1 MSLKINNLHVSVENK
16 EIIKG
21 VTLEVA
27 PGKIVA
33 LMGPNGSGKSTISFA
48 LMGHPKY
55 HVTKGEVTINGKN
68 LLDMPVEERAKA
80 GLFLSFQYP
89 REIVGVTV
97 SNFLRTALNHFRTK
111 PIGVMEFHELLDK
124 KMKLLKMDSVFKD
137 RYLNQ
142 GFSGGEK
149 KRMEILQMALLQ
161 PKYAILDET
170 DSGLDIDS
178 MRIVAEGVNSIHN
191 NEMGILVIT
200 HYQRLLNYIKPEI
213 VHVLNKG
220 RIIKTGDEKLVHVLE
235 KEGYD
240 TLIKESNKV
249 KVKII

>member
-1 MSLKINNLHVSVENK
+1 MSLVIENLHVEVEGK
-16 EIIKG
+16 HIIKG
-21 VTLEVA
+21 VNLEI
-27 PGKIVA
+27 PKGKIVA
-33 LMGPNGSGKSTISFA
+33 LMGPNGSGKSTLSFA

-89 REIVGVTV
+89 REIAGVTV
-97 SNFLRTALNHFRTK
+97 GNFMRTALNHVREK
-111 PIGVMEFHELLDK
+111 PVGVVEFHSLLDQ
-124 KMKLLKMDSVFKD
+124 KMKLLKMDSSFKD

-149 KRMEILQMALLQ
+149 KRMEILQMAILN
-161 PKYAILDET
+161 PKYTILDET

-178 MRIVAEGVNSIHN
+178 MRIVADGVNTIHN

-200 HYQRLLNYIKPEI
+200 HYQRLLNYIKPEA
-213 VHVLNKG
+213 VHVMHKG
-220 RIIKTGDEKLVHVLE
+220 KIIKSGDEKLVHLLE

-240 TLIKESNKV
+240 NLIKESNKV
-249 KVKII
+249 IVKLI